1 MNEITLFPGVGSHFD
16 RHHTFVV
23 RYKVGEDLGLDM
35 HTDDSDVTFNVCL
48 GKTSRAQGFNSVVIR
63 EQQIIARQAFNI
75 STELVIALCIAV
87 TDAMVLMI
95 SQKASA

>member
-1 MNEITLFPGVGSHFD
+1 M
-16 RHHTFVV
+16 
-23 RYKVGEDLGLDM
+23 
-35 HTDDSDVTFNVCL
+35 
-48 GKTSRAQGFNSVVIR
+48 VIR
-63 EQQIIARQAFNI
+63 EQQIIAMQAFNI